1 LRDVEGQGRKLNAAF
16 IRERQDG
23 RDIILVGEHVATRL
37 EEWKNVKTEDHPLA
51 AIQLGFG
58 TDGKAISGEI
68 FPAVKL
74 TITPQGFPDIKN

>member
-1 LRDVEGQGRKLNAAF
+1 MAATSSSSANMS
-16 IRERQDG
+16 Q
-23 RDIILVGEHVATRL
+23 
-37 EEWKNVKTEDHPLA
+37 A

-74 TITPQGFPDIKN
+74 TITPQGFPDIKNRQLQPGEALRHCSAIATNLLPNSLQASKSINGSLEV